1 MAPRDKPASGSSMS
15 MAEGTRAG
23 CIHSCRQFRP
33 GHKKKKA
40 NSIEKKGQAR
50 PGQAR
55 SEAGDDFTL
64 SKRSQRLTWIAVG
77 CDTVRTTSKQQLLA
91 HRSTNLCNKGGG
103 AATEAYIQ
111 KLADEII
118 DMAMTRNIDAC

>member
-1 MAPRDKPASGSSMS
+1 VVLQCQWQRAPEQDVF
-15 MAEGTRAG
+15 
-23 CIHSCRQFRP
+23 IHAVSFVLAI
-33 GHKKKKA
+33 KKRKQIR
-40 NSIEKKGQAR
+40 SRRRAR

>member
-55 SEAGDDFTL
+55 H
-64 SKRSQRLTWIAVG
+64 AV
-77 CDTVRTTSKQQLLA
+77 
-91 HRSTNLCNKGGG
+91 
-103 AATEAYIQ
+103 
-111 KLADEII
+111 KLA
-118 DMAMTRNIDAC
+118 MTLHCRKDRKG

>member
-33 GHKKKKA
+33 DHKKKESKFDR
-40 NSIEKKGQAR
+40 EEG